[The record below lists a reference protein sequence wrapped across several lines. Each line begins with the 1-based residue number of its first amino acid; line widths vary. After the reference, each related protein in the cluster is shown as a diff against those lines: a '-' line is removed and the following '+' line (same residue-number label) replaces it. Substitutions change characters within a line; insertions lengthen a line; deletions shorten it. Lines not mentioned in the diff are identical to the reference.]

1 VKNTRQIHAS
11 IIQHAKLQVIRNSDI
26 YTSKDH
32 IFQSNTQ
39 HFTNKNNKK
48 KSNSTIYITKDKT
61 LQGIKLH
68 FTNKNENQH
77 STNWNINVKNLPR
90 EAC

>member
-1 VKNTRQIHAS
+1 MKNTRQIHAS

-48 KSNSTIYITKDKT
+48 KYQTQLFTSLKTKLFKELNYISQTKTKINIQ
-61 LQGIKLH
+61 LIGI
-68 FTNKNENQH
+68 
-77 STNWNINVKNLPR
+77 
-90 EAC
+90 